1 MKKNDTDTS
10 NKNTDSAKEDTGE
23 SKKEEKK
30 SKKQG
35 KKTQAQIL
43 QETLGLEPGILENIE
58 QKLFVARFLDYYSEE
73 PIDFVY
79 REKSLDSYKNQ
90 ISDIIE
96 RYDKT
101 TEEDKLIKQS
111 FENKQLL
118 DTIDKIREQTEDMAA
133 EKGFK
138 KSINKKMRNWSI
150 LVSIP
155 MFLLIIVFTILPYFD
170 IEINFLYIL
179 PVLCVFCMVPT
190 IIRNY
195 LSKKWYSFK
204 EENKMDIYTAN
215 REDIMVLKGFVNEV
229 LENVRSRLIELKVPL
244 ELIKFVLNSND
255 YDVVKVIN
263 QKVER
268 GTRVYYVR
276 FDYPSGVEPFPIPE
290 ELARQY
296 VPPEKTL
303 EKIQEAEKNFVVLE
317 NIEAKEGIIESF
329 VPTLKDSLADPINDL
344 LNNCEFKKAAKD
356 IESILPN
363 YSEEMAI
370 YCTCGEIVNIKSVQ
384 ICTWKNE
391 FKFYLFEGETCD
403 CGEKVYA
410 LSLMDEDQDI
420 PKELEE
426 IF

>member
-1 MKKNDTDTS
+1 MKKNDTD
-10 NKNTDSAKEDTGE
+10 NNDKITDSANKDTE
-23 SKKEEKK
+23 KSKEEKK
-30 SKKQG
+30 DSKKGG

-58 QKLFVARFLDYYSEE
+58 QKLFLARFLDYYSEE
-73 PIDFVY
+73 PIDFIY
-79 REKSLDSYKNQ
+79 REKALENYKNQ

-96 RYDKT
+96 KYDT
-101 TEEDKLIKQS
+101 STEEDKLIKQS
-111 FENKQLL
+111 FKNKQILE
-118 DTIDKIREQTEDMAA
+118 TIDKLREQTENIAA
-133 EKGFK
+133 EKGFN

-195 LSKKWYSFK
+195 LAKKWYNFK

-255 YDVVKVIN
+255 YDAVKVIN

-276 FDYPSGVEPFPIPE
+276 FDYPAGVEPFPIPE

-296 VPPEKTL
+296 IPPEKTL
-303 EKIQEAEKNFVVLE
+303 EEIEEAEKNFVVLE
-317 NIEAKEGIIESF
+317 NIEAKEGVIKSF
-329 VPTLKDSLADPINDL
+329 VPTLKDSLADSINDM
-344 LNNCEFKKAAKD
+344 LNNCKFKKASKD
-356 IESILPN
+356 IDSILPN

-384 ICTWKNE
+384 ICTWKDE

-403 CGEKVYA
+403 CGEKIYA
-410 LSLMDEDQDI
+410 LSLMEQDQDV
-420 PKELEE
+420 PKELKEV
-426 IF
+426 F

>member
-1 MKKNDTDTS
+1 MKKNDNS
-10 NKNTDSAKEDTGE
+10 NKLKESAKKDTGD
-23 SKKEEKK
+23 SEEKQ
-30 SKKQG
+30 KKAKKPE
-35 KKTQAQIL
+35 KKTQTQIL

-73 PIDFVY
+73 PLDFIY
-79 REKSLDSYKNQ
+79 REKAIDSYKNQ
-90 ISDIIE
+90 ISNIIE
-96 RYDKT
+96 KYDKT

-111 FENKQLL
+111 FENKQILN
-118 DTIDKIREQTEDMAA
+118 TIDKIREQTENIAA

-170 IEINFLYIL
+170 ININYIYL
-179 PVLCVFCMVPT
+179 FPVLCVFCMVPT
-190 IIRNY
+190 IIRNF
-195 LSKKWYSFK
+195 LAKKWYNFK
-204 EENKMDIYTAN
+204 EQNKMDIYTTN
-215 REDIMVLKGFVNEV
+215 REDIMILKGFINEV

-255 YDVVKVIN
+255 YDAVKVLN
-263 QKVER
+263 QKVEK

-276 FDYPSGVEPFPIPE
+276 FDYPSGIEPFPIPE

-296 VPPEKTL
+296 IPPEKTL
-303 EKIQEAEKNFVVLE
+303 EKIAEAEKNFIVLE
-317 NIEAKEGIIESF
+317 NIEAEGGVIESF
-329 VPTLKDSLADPINDL
+329 IPTLKDSLAEPINEM
-344 LNNCEFKKAAKD
+344 LNNCEFKKASKD

-363 YSEEMAI
+363 YSTEMAI
-370 YCTCGEIVNIKSVQ
+370 YCKCGEMVNIKGIQ
-384 ICTWKNE
+384 ICTWKKDFN
-391 FKFYLFEGETCD
+391 FYLFEGEICD

-410 LSLMDEDQDI
+410 LSLMDKKQDI
-420 PKELEE
+420 PKELKK